1 MESFE
6 IQNEKGQVGYLTVI
20 DSFEHYYTHETMRK
34 VRFEQVSGSGRGVVE
49 ETCINERQFEDLYS
63 KRIITM

>member
-20 DSFEHYYTHETMRK
+20 DSFEHHYTHETMRK
-34 VRFEQVSGSGRGVVE
+34 VRFEQIGISGRGVVE
-49 ETCINERQFEDLYS
+49 ETCINETQFKDLYN
-63 KRIITM
+63 KRIIPM